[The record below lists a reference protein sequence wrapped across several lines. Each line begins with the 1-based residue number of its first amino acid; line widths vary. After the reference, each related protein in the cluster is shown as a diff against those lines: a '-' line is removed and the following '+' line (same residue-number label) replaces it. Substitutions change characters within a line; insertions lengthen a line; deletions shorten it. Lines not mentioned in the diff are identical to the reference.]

1 MSKTNRMRIRFTTN
15 KEGRFKGFLLS
26 YASSITPGELFSVKV
41 GIKKELDFF
50 ANDRLTLK
58 IIN

>member
-1 MSKTNRMRIRFTTN
+1 MRIRFTTN

-26 YASSITPGELFSVKV
+26 YTSSITPGELFSVKV

-50 ANDRLTLK
+50 ANDHLTLK